1 MRKKVL
7 SFLFAVGILPGNVY
21 GEILPLTVGYSDDTP
36 IFPFPHKQ
44 PVQVPEVDLSN
55 HVLTF
60 SEATTQNYTLTL
72 FDEDGEV
79 VYQTTVLAG
88 TDTVML
94 PSTLSGDY
102 VLQLIPDETAY
113 YFYSYISL

>member
-21 GEILPLTVGYSDDTP
+21 GDILPLTVGYSDDTP

-44 PVQVPEVDLSN
+44 PVHVPEVDLSN

-72 FDEDGEV
+72 FNEDGEV

-88 TDTVML
+88 TDTVVL

-102 VLQLIPDETAY
+102 VLTLDFGGSY
-113 YFYSYISL
+113 YFWSEITI